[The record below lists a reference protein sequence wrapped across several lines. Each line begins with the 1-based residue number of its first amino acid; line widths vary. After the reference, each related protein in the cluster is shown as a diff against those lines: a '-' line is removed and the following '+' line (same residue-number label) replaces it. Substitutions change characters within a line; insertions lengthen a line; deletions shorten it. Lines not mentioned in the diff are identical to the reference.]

1 MAGGSSSTNPRVGV
15 VGVCLDNPSY
25 NAISHFILA
34 VPGAMAL
41 GTVDHYIGAER
52 EVAKALQNA
61 TNRICIIDYDQNN
74 DEALWITERI
84 RAEFPD
90 VYVFAASTYSQ
101 PERIIA
107 AMRAGSA
114 EYLIKPIQN
123 DRLMDGI
130 ARVEAKQKEKA
141 RAKGR
146 RGKVI
151 TLIGAKGG
159 TGVTSLALHLA
170 LHLATD
176 RKNKVL
182 LVDQHPALGDVSLYL
197 GTGRHQYSFYE
208 LASNTDRL
216 DEELL
221 QGFLLHHDSG
231 VALLDSPE
239 ALDAVHY
246 APPASIEQT
255 LGFLAEV
262 YNYVVVDCSPGL
274 TDATIASIAQSD
286 QVAIVLTA
294 ELPSVRNA
302 VRYLEHLNKLG
313 YGSNNLRLVLNRHSK
328 KGPLPDEKV
337 EKAIQRPINYRIPNS
352 YAEVIRAINA
362 GTPIS
367 TDDKSDFAQAMDRW
381 AKEVK
386 GIAEKSKSAAEPSS
400 RGGVLGLFGRSS

>member
-1 MAGGSSSTNPRVGV
+1 MTSSGATTPRVGV
-15 VGVCLDNPSY
+15 VGVCLDTQSY
-25 NAISHFILA
+25 NAISHGILA
-34 VPGAMAL
+34 VPGAVAM
-41 GTVDHYIGAER
+41 GSVDHYVGSER

-61 TNRICIIDYDQNN
+61 VNRICIIDYDQNN
-74 DEALWITERI
+74 DEALWVTDRI

-90 VYVFAASTYSQ
+90 TCVFAASSSAQ

-107 AMRAGSA
+107 AMRAGCA
-114 EYLIKPIQN
+114 EYLIKPIAN
-123 DRLMDGI
+123 DRLLDGI
-130 ARVEAKQKEKA
+130 ARMEAKQKERA

-151 TLIGAKGG
+151 TAIGAKGG

-170 LHLATD
+170 LHLAAD
-176 RKNKVL
+176 RKGKTL
-182 LVDQHPALGDVSLYL
+182 LVDQHPTLGDASLYL

-221 QGFLLHHDSG
+221 QGFLLKHESG
-231 VALLDSPE
+231 LALLDAPE

-262 YNYVVVDCSPGL
+262 YNYVVVDCPPGL

-294 ELPSVRNA
+294 DLPSVRNA
-302 VRYLEHLNKLG
+302 VRYIEHLNKLG
-313 YGSNNLRLVLNRHSK
+313 YGSNNLRIVLNRHSK
-328 KGPLPDEKV
+328 KGPLPDDKV
-337 EKAIQRPINYRIPNS
+337 EKALQRPISYRIPNN

-362 GTPIS
+362 GTPMS
-367 TDDKSDFAQAMDRW
+367 ADDKSDFAHAIDRW
-381 AKEVK
+381 AKELQ
-386 GIAEKSKSAAEPSS
+386 GSAEKAKAAVAGPS
-400 RGGVLGLFGRSS
+400 RGGVLGIFGRSS

>member
-1 MAGGSSSTNPRVGV
+1 MTSSGATTPRVGV
-15 VGVCLDNPSY
+15 VGVCLDTQSY
-25 NAISHFILA
+25 SSIAHFLLA
-34 VPGAMAL
+34 VPGAVAM
-41 GTVDHYIGAER
+41 GSIDHYIGAER
-52 EVAKALQNA
+52 EVAKALQSA
-61 TNRICIIDYDQNN
+61 IHRVCVIDYDQNN

-84 RAEFPD
+84 RAEYPD
-90 VYVFAASTYSQ
+90 TYVFAASSYAQ

-107 AMRAGSA
+107 AMRAGCA
-114 EYLIKPIQN
+114 EYLIKPMAS
-123 DRLMDGI
+123 DRLLDGI
-130 ARVEAKQKEKA
+130 ARMEAKQKEKA

-151 TLIGAKGG
+151 TVIGAKGG

-170 LHLATD
+170 LHLAAD
-176 RKNKVL
+176 RKAKTL
-182 LVDQHPALGDVSLYL
+182 LVDQHPTLGDASLYL

-208 LASNTDRL
+208 LAGNTDRL

-221 QGFLLHHDSG
+221 QGFLLKHESG
-231 VALLDSPE
+231 LALLDSPE

-262 YNYVVVDCSPGL
+262 YNYVVVDCAPGL

-294 ELPSVRNA
+294 ELPAVRNT

-313 YGSNNLRLVLNRHSK
+313 YGSNNLRIILNRHSK
-328 KGPLPDEKV
+328 KGPLPDDKV
-337 EKAIQRPINYRIPNS
+337 EKALQRPISHRIPNN

-367 TDDKSDFAQAMDRW
+367 ADDKSEFAQAIDRW
-381 AKEVK
+381 GKELKGGSDKAK
-386 GIAEKSKSAAEPSS
+386 AAAPEAS
-400 RGGVLGLFGRSS
+400 RGGVLGIFGRSS